1 MDKNGIKFHKDLLC
15 TITICTF
22 ASEKKEIQAI
32 SFSKSGKGLYSY
44 KDNKLGLK
52 KIGYKRL
59 KKIMTIDYAT
69 VFMLLMVAASTACG
83 IASIIHNN
91 LR

>member
-1 MDKNGIKFHKDLLC
+1 MRGS
-15 TITICTF
+15 TQ
-22 ASEKKEIQAI
+22 KKEIQAI
-32 SFSKSGKGLYSY
+32 SFVRSGKGLYSY
-44 KDNKLGLK
+44 KDNKLDLK
-52 KIGYKRL
+52 RSGIKKD

-69 VFMLLMVAASTACG
+69 VFMLLMVAVSTACG